1 MGKASLPTE
10 LRKDTKIQEKKRM
23 QKIKPYPSQPL
34 PNPQNKKHH
43 PLPVLPKGGRHPVV
57 GASALAC
64 NAENW
69 VVGGVG
75 CMLGLWAFGPLGLW
89 TFGLL
94 TFDSEQPVLL
104 LYEGL

>member
-1 MGKASLPTE
+1 MAS
-10 LRKDTKIQEKKRM
+10 
-23 QKIKPYPSQPL
+23 
-34 PNPQNKKHH
+34 
-43 PLPVLPKGGRHPVV
+43 
-57 GASALAC
+57 
-64 NAENW
+64 NAANW

-75 CMLGLWAFGPLGLW
+75 CMLGLW